1 MKKSVALFLTLAMLA
16 TLFCGIVPVSAA
28 TGDAT
33 VTAGGT
39 YADAVWDDE
48 IVFKTNTANDWVVV
62 DSTEK
67 TLTITKTAV
76 DGGNNFNPGGN
87 IDLSGVN
94 WKKTGKITLTYEAT
108 ITDVSSEEVR
118 IGFVPRVTTTVGTNK
133 QVTNSNGTIDE
144 QCNQCSFNN
153 VPANTKIYAKTVYSF
168 TATGITGTTYS
179 KTDASSEYIKKG
191 TFTYSATIAAD
202 NFKFTALEPYG
213 RTWYSN
219 QEGADNTFSVMLSNI
234 VLTESYDDAQ
244 LQSFSNTHYA
254 DESLDINFRLPEGYT
269 SASLSIGGNK
279 IADMKASDKPA
290 GGYVATA
297 DVSSLDWYGNM
308 KAVLDIDINDGTS
321 KKLSSDIKIVNGPD
335 KTSYGLEDF
344 EDENHYYEKSDE
356 IEYETIE
363 GKGSVAG
370 ITKVNSEASEEG
382 WDGKTIASDYR
393 SGNNYILLELD
404 SNSYVSGNS
413 CVEIDFDMYMEDASS
428 LAGVYVKTNQD
439 NTINEVKY
447 DQTFWDWIYGYGCSN
462 GIETQ
467 KNEWSTYVGDW
478 KHVKFVADLEDDLIY
493 IYVDGNYVKSAT
505 FGTDNDQKKDGDVTY
520 NSDNYENPR
529 KLETIKHIGLCLK
542 TTDYDKVST
551 SIYVDNVEFKSYVK
565 GDKPAIDSISVGEG
579 NAISVKFDKAVTVGE
594 NAITLKC
601 GGSNIASSVAYDEAT
616 LTATI
621 TPSDTLTAL
630 NGTVEI
636 ADSVAGYAMS
646 VPVDF
651 AVDMPF
657 ITNAKLENKGD
668 GRYEGTVDVYNDKAE
683 EKLGAVYVAV
693 YNGTALEGVAK
704 AVINSVDGKT
714 TITCPL
720 TLSDASSASSTYTAK
735 MFVWNNALKPIL
747 DVVK

>member
-39 YADAVWDDE
+39 YADAVYDDE
-48 IVFKTNTANDWVVV
+48 IVFKNSSDSNAADVIADNTAR
-62 DSTEK
+62 S
-67 TLTITKTAV
+67 LTITRTLNSGTAA
-76 DGGNNFNPGGN
+76 NYNPSGN

-108 ITDVSSEEVR
+108 LADNMGGEVR
-118 IGFVPRVTTTVGTNK
+118 IGMVPRVNTSSENNK
-133 QVTNSNGTIDE
+133 HIANNGSVSE
-144 QCNQCSFNN
+144 QQGQCSF
-153 VPANTKIYAKTVYSF
+153 VKTDANGTKIYAKSVYTFS
-168 TATGITGTTYS
+168 ATGIKTEIYCKKNVSDEYTKKSEFTYN
-179 KTDASSEYIKKG
+179 A
-191 TFTYSATIAAD
+191 TFTTD
-202 NFKFTALEPYG
+202 NYKFVDLEPYG
-213 RTWYSN
+213 ANWYVSE
-219 QEGADNTFSVMLSNI
+219 EGADNIYTIVLSNI

-335 KTSYGLEDF
+335 KTSYGKEDF
-344 EDENHYYEKSDE
+344 EDEDYAYSHTTAPVANCAFDDVIQNLNDGVH
-356 IEYETIE
+356 
-363 GKGSVAG
+363 GKVFGLKTKEAYAKDGANVIDAIGNIDVA
-370 ITKVNSEASEEG
+370 
-382 WDGKTIASDYR
+382 
-393 SGNNYILLELD
+393 ELD
-404 SNSYVSGNS
+404 FSSPYMSDSTCVDIEFDAYLQNLNSTLGLHIKDNGGNTTSNGDYHYWDYLIGYYKEINTALSDNGTSLSNNEILDQWKHYKFTIDSKTDKVYIYIDGEKV
-413 CVEIDFDMYMEDASS
+413 VEKKVTDGDKEEEINLNGFKLVS
-428 LAGVYVKTNQD
+428 LAARVTNANALQS
-439 NTINEVKY
+439 E
-447 DQTFWDWIYGYGCSN
+447 
-462 GIETQ
+462 
-467 KNEWSTYVGDW
+467 
-478 KHVKFVADLEDDLIY
+478 IY
-493 IYVDGNYVKSAT
+493 I
-505 FGTDNDQKKDGDVTY
+505 
-520 NSDNYENPR
+520 
-529 KLETIKHIGLCLK
+529 
-542 TTDYDKVST
+542 
-551 SIYVDNVEFKSYVK
+551 DNVEIKTYES

-579 NAISVKFDKAVTVGE
+579 NAISVKFDKAVTVAA

-616 LTATI
+616 ITATI

-720 TLSDASSASSTYTAK
+720 TLSDASSASAAYTAK